1 MNKLPDWKDRV
12 RAVAAA
18 AEPIE
23 RRNPLWATVEEFV
36 AALNESP
43 WIRAELRTDAV
54 PQMRSLIVW
63 PKYRRDISASMLTF
77 WLGDHTITITG
88 REGREFDSADALG
101 QYLAEFVEKTQF
113 PTTVA
118 TFRQMQNEPVH
129 GTLRARGPLDNDPAD
144 VPVLVDAAS
153 HNRLAAR
160 ALEDQADVPL
170 YIDAALE
177 GEHPAMGKFDEGTSY
192 AYLESAGFGLR
203 VRGAQRLSERMIRVR
218 GDVVPLKELP
228 R

>member
-12 RAVAAA
+12 RAVATA

-23 RRNPLWATVEEFV
+23 RRNPLWATVEELV

-43 WIRAELRTDAV
+43 WIRAELRTNAV

-63 PKYRRDISASMLTF
+63 PKYRRDISAIMLTF

-88 REGREFDSADALG
+88 REGREFESADALG

-118 TFRQMQNEPVH
+118 TFRQMQAEHVH

-153 HNRLAAR
+153 HNKLAAR
-160 ALEDQADVPL
+160 ALENQVDLPMDIDV
-170 YIDAALE
+170 ALE
-177 GEHPAMGKFDEGTSY
+177 EEHPAMGKFNEGASY

-203 VRGAQRLSERMIRVR
+203 VRGVRQLSERTIRVH
-218 GDVVPLKELP
+218 GDVVPLEELP